1 MASTCTF
8 CSAHSLL
15 AGLKFRFRQRLRLRW
30 RWRWR
35 RSRSQE
41 TEVDNSCTCCW
52 PFGAHAWTTFYARMR
67 HNAEDVTGGRCRGIC
82 SCLSRLRLRLCI
94 WPGWPGL
101 TCVFG
106 AIGLKWK
113 WKRNWTTQIQNCI
126 TFHHAPLSSCHQPL
140 RFVFLACQSTSF
152 FLFFLSRLIKSP
164 L

>member
-15 AGLKFRFRQRLRLRW
+15 SGLKFRFIQRLRW

-82 SCLSRLRLRLCI
+82 SCLSLTPSPSLHLARQARLDLCVWRHWLEVEMETELDNANTKLHNI
-94 WPGWPGL
+94 SSRATFQLPPASPLCFPGL
-101 TCVFG
+101 SVD
-106 AIGLKWK
+106 
-113 WKRNWTTQIQNCI
+113 
-126 TFHHAPLSSCHQPL
+126 
-140 RFVFLACQSTSF
+140 F
-152 FLFFLSRLIKSP
+152 FLPLLLESP
-164 L
+164 N